1 MSKRPTYA
9 VFNANSDQANPIVA
23 EAAQQGL
30 QVRAIS
36 RNEPDKSQ
44 WPNPQNIE
52 TKASDLNGFWSVFS
66 ALKGIRAAFWHL
78 PTPPDAKSPSIWIRN
93 LIIAAHMRRLNLLV
107 ISTSGPTDARFDDAE
122 LITNNKKLED
132 GFLKSGL
139 KVIVLRPT
147 VYLENLKSHALAP
160 GFIQGEDLY
169 YPPISNDR
177 RISYTSHQDQAIA
190 VIAALQRPD
199 LAGQSFDISSKGAP
213 TGDEIVA
220 YYNTHTDANAQF
232 KPESPTELGAR
243 ITKKTGIS
251 QIGNMMRELYEKI
264 NAMPEN
270 GMVLDASKA
279 EKALGVKFSDW
290 KSRMAEWQ

>member
-1 MSKRPTYA
+1 MSKRPIYA
-9 VFNANSDQANPIVA
+9 VFNANSDQANLIVA
-23 EAAQQGL
+23 EAARQGL

-52 TKASDLNGFWSVFS
+52 TRASDLSSFWSVYS
-66 ALKGIRAAFWHL
+66 ALKGVGAAFWHL
-78 PTPPDAKSPSIWIRN
+78 PAPQDAKSPGIWIRN
-93 LIIAAHMRRLNLLV
+93 LIIAAHIRRLKLLV

-122 LITNNKKLED
+122 LIKNNKKLED

-147 VYLENLKSHALAP
+147 VYLENFKTHALAP
-160 GFIQGEDLY
+160 GFLQGEDLH
-169 YPPISNDR
+169 YPPISNNR
-177 RISYTSHQDQAIA
+177 RMSYTSHKDQALAA
-190 VIAALQRPD
+190 VAALQRPD

-220 YYNTHTDANAQF
+220 LRNTHTNANAQF
-232 KPESPTELGAR
+232 KPETPTELGER
-243 ITKKTGIS
+243 ITKMTGIP
-251 QIGNMMRELYEKI
+251 QIGHIMRELYEKI

-270 GMVLDASKA
+270 GMVLDPSKA
-279 EKALGVKFSDW
+279 EETLGVKFSDW